1 MIEKIIY
8 KKKILAIIIN
18 STKFKKKGVH
28 FTSPNNFTKQ
38 VGIINF
44 NKNHL
49 IKPHTH
55 IKYLRKIHRT
65 SEVLFITKGL
75 LRVDFYKGNKK
86 YLYSKILKKN
96 DIIILNEGS
105 HGFKFLKNCSMI
117 EIKQGPFIKSL
128 DKRRFQSINEKK
140 IKIKK

>member
-1 MIEKIIY
+1 MRRI
-8 KKKILAIIIN
+8 
-18 STKFKKKGVH
+18 
-28 FTSPNNFTKQ
+28 
-38 VGIINF
+38 
-44 NKNHL
+44 
-49 IKPHTH
+49 
-55 IKYLRKIHRT
+55 RRT
-65 SEVLFITKGL
+65 SEVLFVKKGL
-75 LRVDFYKGNKK
+75 LRVDFYKDNKK

-128 DKRRFQSINEKK
+128 DKTKFQSINEKK